1 MTLRRKV
8 NKTLKILIQCFN
20 TKQIHLIKASKMN
33 NNQIKNLQK
42 AAAIINKNF
51 KENKKKIIQKSTFLF
66 KIINN
71 TNNLKM
77 I

>member
-1 MTLRRKV
+1 
-8 NKTLKILIQCFN
+8 
-20 TKQIHLIKASKMN
+20 MN